1 MVLRIFHEYLW
12 ECLML
17 LKTAFPDF
25 NCNFENDMCAKKNE
39 E

>member
-1 MVLRIFHEYLW
+1 MSNLWEYL
-12 ECLML
+12 LL

-25 NCNFENDMCAKKNE
+25 NCSIENNMCAKKNE

>member
-1 MVLRIFHEYLW
+1 MGNLW
-12 ECLML
+12 KCLLL

-25 NCNFENDMCAKKNE
+25 NCNMKNNMCAKKNE